1 VVLPLPT
8 KLVEGFVARLPFT
21 TIARRNT
28 VAKLKVQVT
37 TNDGTVQV
45 GSVEGSRHNAVM
57 VVKKVVL
64 GLGLSMSDVREAIIL
79 GE

>member
-1 VVLPLPT
+1 M
-8 KLVEGFVARLPFT
+8 
-21 TIARRNT
+21 
-28 VAKLKVQVT
+28 AKLKVQVT